1 MDVEQRWESR
11 TMKLVTSK
19 EHILEGLQKV
29 QSGISARSTLP
40 ILNNVHLRTEGG
52 KLELTATDLEVSVQT
67 TCDAKINREGGTT
80 LPARRLFSII
90 KELPLSDI
98 EISVDDKDVA
108 TIKSGSSVFKIIG
121 ISEEEFPPVPEFEG
135 HRTFSLEQATFKKML
150 AATHYAA
157 STEESRYILN
167 GVLLSFRDDKLT
179 VVATDGRRMALY
191 EHAMEF
197 SEQSAGELVIP
208 NKTINE
214 LIKTLGVEGNIKI
227 MASENQAAF
236 AFDNMHIIT
245 KLVDGTF
252 PNFRQ
257 VIPSQCEER
266 VSIERES
273 LLTSIR
279 RVSLVSDKT
288 SSVTLSFEKNQVNI
302 SSISAEVGEA
312 SESVAIKYSGKAI
325 AIAFNPD
332 FIMDC
337 LRNLT
342 SDEVAI
348 EFSDELSPGVLKCDA
363 PFLYVL
369 MPMRIR

>member
-1 MDVEQRWESR
+1 
-11 TMKLVTSK
+11 MKLTTSK
-19 EHILEGLQKV
+19 ESILEGLQKV

-40 ILNNVHLRTEGG
+40 ILNNVCLHAEGDQLR
-52 KLELTATDLEVSVQT
+52 LSATDLEVSVQT
-67 TCDAKINREGGTT
+67 TCEASISREGGTT

-90 KELPLSDI
+90 RELPLSDV
-98 EISVDDKDVA
+98 EIQVDDKDIA
-108 TIKSGSSVFKIIG
+108 TIKSGSSVFKING
-121 ISEEEFPPVPEFEG
+121 ISEEEFPPLPEFEG
-135 HRTFSLEQATFKKML
+135 HRTYTLDQGTFKKML

-167 GVLLSFRDDKLT
+167 GVLLSFRDEKLT

-191 EHAMEF
+191 EQALEF
-197 SEQSAGELVIP
+197 PDQSAGDIVIP

-214 LIKTLGVEGNIKI
+214 LIKTLGIEGNIKI
-227 MASENQAAF
+227 MAGESQAAF
-236 AFDNMHIIT
+236 AFGNMYIVT

-257 VIPSQCEER
+257 VIPSQSEER
-266 VSIERES
+266 VAIEREM

-288 SSVTLSFEKNQVNI
+288 SSVTLSFDKNLVTI
-302 SSISAEVGEA
+302 SSVSAEVGEA
-312 SESVAIKYSGKAI
+312 SESVAIKYSGKTI

-348 EFSDELSPGVLKCDA
+348 EFSDELSPGVMKCDA

>member
-1 MDVEQRWESR
+1 
-11 TMKLVTSK
+11 MKLVTSK
-19 EHILEGLQKV
+19 ENILEGLQKV

-40 ILNNVHLRTEGG
+40 ILNNVHLRTEAG
-52 KLELTATDLEVSVQT
+52 KLQLTATDLEVSVRT
-67 TCDAKINREGGTT
+67 SCEAKINREGGTT

-98 EISVDDKDVA
+98 EINVDDKDVA
-108 TIKSGSSVFKIIG
+108 TIKSGSSTFKIIG
-121 ISEEEFPPVPEFEG
+121 IAEDEFPPLPEFEG
-135 HRTFSLEQATFKKML
+135 HRTFTLDQATFKKML
-150 AATHYAA
+150 SATHYAA

-167 GVLLSFRDDKLT
+167 GVLLSFRDDKLS

-191 EHAMEF
+191 EQAMEF
-197 SEQSAGELVIP
+197 SEQSAGDLVIP

-214 LIKTLGVEGNIKI
+214 LIKTLGTEGTISI
-227 MASENQAAF
+227 MASENKAAF
-236 AFDNMHIIT
+236 AFGNMHIIT

-266 VSIERES
+266 VSIEREN

-302 SSISAEVGEA
+302 STSSAEVGEA
-312 SESVAIKYSGKAI
+312 SESVAIKYGGKPM

-348 EFSDELSPGVLKCDA
+348 EFSDELSPGVIKCDA

>member
-1 MDVEQRWESR
+1 
-11 TMKLVTSK
+11 MKLVTSK
-19 EHILEGLQKV
+19 EQILEGLQKV

-40 ILNNVHLRTEGG
+40 ILNNVHLKAAVG

-67 TCDAKINREGGTT
+67 TCEAKINREGGTT

-90 KELPLSDI
+90 RELPLADI
-98 EISVDDKDVA
+98 EINVDDKDVA

-121 ISEEEFPPVPEFEG
+121 ISEEEFPPIPEFEG
-135 HRTFSLEQATFKKML
+135 QRTFTLEQATFKKML

-191 EHAMEF
+191 EQALEF
-197 SEQSAGELVIP
+197 PEQSAGDLVIP

-227 MASENQAAF
+227 MAGDNQAAF
-236 AFDNMHIIT
+236 AFGNMHIIT
-245 KLVDGTF
+245 KMMDGTY

-266 VSIERES
+266 VTMERET
-273 LLTSIR
+273 LLTTIR

-288 SSVTLSFEKNQVNI
+288 SSVTLAFEKNQVTV

-312 SESVAIKYSGKAI
+312 SESMAIKYGGKPMG
-325 AIAFNPD
+325 IAFNPD

-348 EFSDELSPGVLKCDA
+348 EFSDELSPGVIKCDA

>member
-1 MDVEQRWESR
+1 
-11 TMKLVTSK
+11 MKLVSTK
-19 EHILEGLQKV
+19 ESILEGLQKV
-29 QSGISARSTLP
+29 QSGIGARTPLP
-40 ILNNVHLRTEGG
+40 ILNNVCLRTADG

-67 TCDAKINREGGTT
+67 TCEAKITREGATT

-90 KELPLSDI
+90 RELPLSDV
-98 EISVDDKDVA
+98 EIIVDDKDVA
-108 TIKSGSSVFKIIG
+108 TIKSGTSTFKING
-121 ISEEEFPPVPEFEG
+121 MAEEEFPPVPEFEG
-135 HRTFSLEQATFKKML
+135 HRTFTLEQGTFKKML

-157 STEESRYILN
+157 SIEESRYILN
-167 GVLLSFRDDKLT
+167 GVLLSFRDEKLT

-191 EHAMEF
+191 EQMIDF
-197 SEQSAGELVIP
+197 PEQSAGDIVIP

-214 LIKTLGVEGNIKI
+214 LIKTLGTEGDIKI
-227 MASENQAAF
+227 MAGDSQAAF
-236 AFDNMHIIT
+236 AFGNMHIIT

-257 VIPSQCEER
+257 VIPSQSEER
-266 VSIERES
+266 VAIEREA
-273 LLTSIR
+273 LLTTIR

-288 SSVTLSFEKNQVNI
+288 SSVTLAFSKNQVTV
-302 SSISAEVGEA
+302 SSVSTEVGEA
-312 SESVAIKYSGKAI
+312 SESAAIKYSGKDI

-348 EFSDELSPGVLKCDA
+348 EFSDDLSPAVMKCDA
-363 PFLYVL
+363 PFIYVL

>member
-1 MDVEQRWESR
+1 
-11 TMKLVTSK
+11 MKLVTSK
-19 EHILEGLQKV
+19 EQILEGLQKV

-40 ILNNVHLRTEGG
+40 ILNNVHLKAADG

-67 TCDAKINREGGTT
+67 TCEAKINREGGTT

-90 KELPLSDI
+90 RELPLADI
-98 EISVDDKDVA
+98 EINVDDKDVA

-121 ISEEEFPPVPEFEG
+121 ISEEEFPPIPEFEG
-135 HRTFSLEQATFKKML
+135 QRTFTLEQATFKKML

-191 EHAMEF
+191 EQALEF
-197 SEQSAGELVIP
+197 PEQSAGDLVIP

-227 MASENQAAF
+227 MAGDNQAAF
-236 AFDNMHIIT
+236 AFGNMHIIT
-245 KLVDGTF
+245 KMMDGTY

-266 VSIERES
+266 VTMERET
-273 LLTSIR
+273 LLTTIR

-288 SSVTLSFEKNQVNI
+288 SSVTLAFEKNQVTV

-312 SESVAIKYSGKAI
+312 SESMAIKYGGKPMG
-325 AIAFNPD
+325 IAFNPD

-348 EFSDELSPGVLKCDA
+348 EFSDELSPGVIKCDA